1 MSAFRGLCPVC
12 DRWMLLK
19 KDGTLRHHGGPIG
32 SGPPGWRRAYHCY
45 GADGFPTQVRE
56 LTDTTERPTD
66 E

>member
-1 MSAFRGLCPVC
+1 
-12 DRWMLLK
+12 MLLK

-32 SGPPGWRRAYHCY
+32 TGGIFRKRAYHCT

-56 LTDTTERPTD
+56 LTDNTERPTD